1 MNRNNSRNP
10 NELRKI
16 TLQKEFSVY
25 PEGSIFISSED
36 TKILCNV
43 SIIEHQ
49 QPHHLRGS
57 KKGWL
62 TAEYSLLPRSTLS
75 RMNRE
80 SSIGRVKGRT
90 LEIQRLIG
98 RALRSIIDLD
108 NLGPHTI
115 WVDCDVIQADGGT
128 RTTSINGAFIALV
141 LAIDKFKKKKNI
153 KQQLIKNYLS
163 AISVGVV
170 KNFVLLD
177 LDYHEDNNAQVDM
190 NVVMDANEN
199 YIEIQATGEEY
210 SFNAE
215 QLTNMLTMANKG
227 CKDII
232 TIVKKFLMENKIN
245 ELP

>member
-1 MNRNNSRNP
+1 MKRNQNRNP
-10 NELRKI
+10 DELRDI
-16 TLQKEFSVY
+16 ILQKDFSVY
-25 PEGSIFISSED
+25 PEGSILISSEN

-43 SIIEHQ
+43 SIIENQ
-49 QPHHLRGS
+49 QPPHLRS
-57 KKGWL
+57 TKKGWL

-75 RMNRE
+75 RINRE
-80 SSIGRVKGRT
+80 SSTGKVKGRT

-98 RALRSIIDLD
+98 RALRSIINLD

-141 LAIDKFKKKKNI
+141 MALYKFKKKKRI
-153 KQQLIKNYLS
+153 ETKLLKNYLS

-177 LDYHEDNNAQVDM
+177 LDYYEDNNAQVDM
-190 NVVMDANEN
+190 NVVMDDINN

-210 SFNAE
+210 SFNSD
-215 QLTNMLTMANKG
+215 QLNSMLNMAKKG
-227 CKDII
+227 CREIIKISQSFLEQNDII
-232 TIVKKFLMENKIN
+232 D
-245 ELP
+245 LP